1 MPSNPEIKMKLLQN
15 IALAVTA
22 SLFAWAA
29 QAGVNVGE
37 TAANFSLPGED
48 GKTHSLA
55 EYQGKTVVLE
65 WTNSGCPFV
74 KKHYAG
80 NMQSLQKTYTAK
92 AVVWLSIISSAAGRQ
107 GNVDAAAAAAIV
119 KAQGAAPT
127 HVLLDGEGVVGR
139 LYAAKTTP
147 HLFIVDQHGKLAYA
161 GGIDSGASADPADI
175 ATATPYVKNALDELL
190 AGKAVT
196 TAVTK
201 PYGCSIK
208 Y

>member
-1 MPSNPEIKMKLLQN
+1 MQFAKRL
-15 IALAVTA
+15 ALVATA
-22 SLFAWAA
+22 SLLALTA
-29 QAGVNVGE
+29 QAAVKVGE
-37 TAANFSLPGED
+37 PAPNFSLPGDD
-48 GKTHSLA
+48 GKPHTLA
-55 EYQGKTVVLE
+55 DYKGKTVVLE
-65 WTNSGCPFV
+65 WTNDGCPFV
-74 KKHYAG
+74 KKQYSGG

-92 AVVWLSIISSAAGRQ
+92 DVVWLSMISSAPGKQ
-107 GNVDAAAAAAIV
+107 GSVDAAGAAALSNSR
-119 KAQGAAPT
+119 GAAPT
-127 HVLLDGEGVVGR
+127 HVLLDPKGEVGR

-147 HLFIVDQHGKLAYA
+147 QVFIVDASGKLAYA
-161 GGIDSGASADPADI
+161 GGIDSIASADPADI